1 MASVLDE
8 QPTESAVIDAAHLG
22 DIRGAFGTVRWRQLW
37 PARTWRRRL
46 AVMAAVMG
54 PGLLA
59 LLADN
64 DAGGIAT
71 YAQAGHDQGT
81 RLLWVLLPLGVVLFL
96 NQEMAARL
104 GAVSGVGHARLITE
118 RFGRLWGAFSVG
130 DLLLLNLLTLV
141 TEFIGV
147 RIAAEHVG
155 IAPAPAVGVAAAVL
169 IGATLSGGFQ
179 RWERVMYLLV
189 AVDVALVPVLLLAH
203 PGAAAGGGVAPGAAG
218 MQHTVLLV
226 VALAGTTISPW
237 QLFFQQSAVVDK
249 RITPRWLG
257 YARLDT
263 ALGTLLWLGGAAGG
277 GGVQPADTGMRHTV
291 LLVVALAG
299 TTISPWQLF
308 FQQSAVVDKRIT
320 PRWLGYARLDTA
332 LGTLLWLG
340 GAAAVMALS
349 AAAGGGPSP
358 GHVGDVGVVLDQTGS
373 RLGAVAGDLLALFL
387 LDGAVLGAAA
397 LAMATSYAV
406 GDVTGARHS
415 LHRTPRQAPL
425 FYAVSTAA
433 VAAAACVVLLPG
445 ARLGFTTVF
454 VQVLTGLLAP
464 SATLFLLLLCND
476 TAVLGPWSN
485 PRWLNAVVSTAI
497 AGLLVLSAML
507 VLTALF
513 PHAPSVRTGIGLG
526 GAAAAFLASV
536 GLSGMVRRRRAAR
549 RGLWTDPAAT
559 PRLSVL
565 RRRDVVVLPRRGRA
579 VPPLDDERAFWRTPP
594 LDELRR
600 PVWSAGRLAGL
611 VALRAYMVAGV
622 LLLAG
627 RALATALGH

>member
-1 MASVLDE
+1 VASVLDE

-46 AVMAAVMG
+46 AVMATVMG

-189 AVDVALVPVLLLAH
+189 AVDVALVPVLLLAQ
-203 PGAAAGGGVAPGAAG
+203 PGAAAGAGGVRPGAAG
-218 MQHTVLLV
+218 MQ
-226 VALAGTTISPW
+226 
-237 QLFFQQSAVVDK
+237 
-249 RITPRWLG
+249 
-257 YARLDT
+257 
-263 ALGTLLWLGGAAGG
+263 
-277 GGVQPADTGMRHTV
+277 HTV

-485 PRWLNAVVSTAI
+485 PRWLNALVSTAI

-526 GAAAAFLASV
+526 GAAAAFLAWV